1 MNFLTRFNIKH
12 THFGLLWGLVLMQ
25 MLNWSLP
32 YKLFLYANIVIVVI
46 YAIQHANVSSFKLP
60 NQLWL
65 LLIVPI
71 GFIFLHFC
79 AGHID
84 FTKQVR
90 IILVAAGISL
100 SMWILAK
107 KEGEYVQKQ
116 LVNLS
121 ILLLMVYAG
130 VQCLAYF
137 VAHLQYG
144 TTKNPHYLAQ
154 YCALGIP
161 LAIFCYGKVC
171 AKLKLLVGAILIAL
185 GYFLLLTSSRPAWIG
200 LILSALLTMA
210 FMRGKNIKLYAGI
223 LIMLPL
229 ILYTFNVE
237 NFGSRFTELA
247 QHITTEERV
256 AIWQDDWKMQN
267 SSNAKQWIVGHG
279 LGSFFEDFKLYSTNH
294 ERAVKK
300 LSIDFNSPHNHL
312 LEILYTSGI
321 FGLGLLFVLYYL
333 LYHQLIKRITD
344 PVKIYRSVSILL
356 FVLLTINT
364 LFTAITV
371 PFFRSYT
378 LNIIALITGSLLFI
392 HELKSK
398 K

>member
-1 MNFLTRFNIKH
+1 MNFLTQLNIKH
-12 THFGLLWGLVLMQ
+12 AHLGLLWGLVLMQ

-32 YKLFLYANIVIVVI
+32 YKLFLYVNIMLVVT
-46 YAIQHANVSSFKLP
+46 YAIQRANVSSFKLP

-71 GFIFLHFC
+71 GFVFLHFC
-79 AGHID
+79 VGHIE
-84 FTKQVR
+84 FIKQVR
-90 IILVAAGISL
+90 IILVATGMSL

-107 KEGEYVQKQ
+107 KDGEYVQKH

-121 ILLLMVYAG
+121 VLLLTAYAG

-161 LAIFCYGKVC
+161 LAIFCYGKVTS
-171 AKLKLLVGAILIAL
+171 KLKLLVGAILIAL
-185 GYFLLLTSSRPAWIG
+185 GYFLLLTSSRPAWIA
-200 LILSALLTMA
+200 LILSALLTML
-210 FMRGKNIKLYAGI
+210 FVRGKNIKLYVGVF
-223 LIMLPL
+223 IMLPL

-267 SSNAKQWIVGHG
+267 NSNAKQWIIGHG

-321 FGLGLLFVLYYL
+321 FGLALVFLLYYL

-344 PVKIYRSVSILL
+344 PVKTYRNVSILL
-356 FVLLTINT
+356 FVLLTMNT

-378 LNIIALITGSLLFI
+378 LNIIALITGAILFI